1 MGRQAWELFAQI
13 ENKKDSKTGQ
23 RSKEGA
29 QAGGMEV
36 GRQAD

>member
-1 MGRQAWELFAQI
+1 MGRQARGLFAQK
-13 ENKKDSKTGQ
+13 ENKKDRKTGQ
-23 RSKEGA
+23 RSEEGA